1 MVVSKRNA
9 DKIRK
14 ATYEKWMHTE
24 NSVRYK
30 AIATE
35 AVYEFTTLKI
45 EAEIL
50 DGIFLRL
57 NVRNQ
62 SKSSIVQNRLLRR
75 IVEKR
80 QAQANHKKNGRSY
93 DRSSMRLSIC
103 CTSKCIKGINKKRR
117 AA

>member
-1 MVVSKRNA
+1 MVVCKKNA

-14 ATYEKWMHTE
+14 AMYEKWMHAE
-24 NSVRYK
+24 KSVRYK
-30 AIATE
+30 AMATE
-35 AVYEFTTLKI
+35 AIYEFTTLKI

-62 SKSSIVQNRLLRR
+62 SKSSNVQNRLLRR

-80 QAQANHKKNGRSY
+80 QAQANHKKNGRTC
-93 DRSSMRLSIC
+93 DRNSLRLSIC
-103 CTSKCIKGINKKRR
+103 CTSRCIKEINMKRH

>member
-1 MVVSKRNA
+1 MK
-9 DKIRK
+9 
-14 ATYEKWMHTE
+14 KWIHTE

-62 SKSSIVQNRLLRR
+62 SKSSSVQNRLLRR

-80 QAQANHKKNGRSY
+80 QTQANHKKNGRSY
-93 DRSSMRLSIC
+93 GRSSVFVYLLH
-103 CTSKCIKGINKKRR
+103 K
-117 AA
+117 